1 MVRLFAG
8 EYRHRHG
15 ITASQA
21 RILKDIIE
29 CRTEALGGHTENKC
43 VDCGFERQSFNSCK
57 NWHCPKCQG
66 TKCAEWLAGRMQHI
80 LPVEYF
86 HVVFTMPDMLNP
98 LALGNKRTIYNIL
111 FHSASKTL
119 QELARDPKHLGAQIG
134 ITAVLH
140 SWGQT
145 LAFHPHLHCVVTGG
159 GLSLDGKR
167 WVSGKTGFFLPVH
180 VVGALFRGKFL
191 AALRQ
196 AYDNGEFDFGGS
208 VAELEDPLSFGRFRD
223 QLYQK
228 KWVVYAKKPFGG
240 PEQVFKYLGRY
251 THRVAISN
259 HRIIKIKDDK
269 VSFLYRDY
277 KDNSFKKCM
286 TLQGF
291 EFLRRFLLH
300 ELPREFVRIRHY
312 GISASP
318 NVKTK
323 LADAKKLLNVDIESP
338 TQVDDNLPWWER
350 FLALTGVDVMK
361 CPRCGGRMEE
371 NNRTRVYTR
380 INASRAPPVEQAN
393 ALVL

>member
-1 MVRLFAG
+1 M
-8 EYRHRHG
+8 
-15 ITASQA
+15 
-21 RILKDIIE
+21 KDIIE
-29 CRTEALGGHTENKC
+29 CRTEALGGHIDKVSKC
-43 VDCGFERQSFNSCK
+43 IDCGFERQSFNSCR
-57 NWHCPKCQG
+57 NRHCPKCQG
-66 TKCAEWLAGRMQHI
+66 TKRAEWLAGRMQHI

-111 FHSASKTL
+111 FQSASKTL
-119 QELARDPKHLGAQIG
+119 QALARDPKYLDAQIG

-159 GLSLDGKR
+159 GLSLDGER

-180 VVGALFRGKFL
+180 VIGALFRGKFL
-191 AALRQ
+191 AALQQ
-196 AYDNGEFDFGGS
+196 AYDNGQFDFGGS

-259 HRIIKIKDDK
+259 HRIIKIKDGK
-269 VSFLYRDY
+269 VIFLYKDY
-277 KDNSFKKCM
+277 KDNSCKKCM

-312 GISASP
+312 GISAGA

-323 LADAKKLLNVDIESP
+323 LAFAKKLLNVDIESP
-338 TQVDDNLPWWER
+338 TQVDENLPWWER
-350 FLALTGVDVMK
+350 FLALTGVDLMK

-371 NNRTRVYTR
+371 NNRTGVYTR
-380 INASRAPPVEQAN
+380 INATRAPPMEQADV
-393 ALVL
+393 LVL

>member
-1 MVRLFAG
+1 M
-8 EYRHRHG
+8 
-15 ITASQA
+15 
-21 RILKDIIE
+21 
-29 CRTEALGGHTENKC
+29 
-43 VDCGFERQSFNSCK
+43 
-57 NWHCPKCQG
+57 
-66 TKCAEWLAGRMQHI
+66 
-80 LPVEYF
+80 
-86 HVVFTMPDMLNP
+86 
-98 LALGNKRTIYNIL
+98 
-111 FHSASKTL
+111 
-119 QELARDPKHLGAQIG
+119 
-134 ITAVLH
+134 TAVLH

-159 GLSLDGKR
+159 GLSLDGER

-191 AALRQ
+191 AALQQ

-208 VAELEDPLSFGRFRD
+208 VTELEDPRSFGRFRD

-259 HRIIKIKDDK
+259 HRLIKIEDGK
-269 VSFLYRDY
+269 VTFLYRDY
-277 KDNSFKKCM
+277 KDKSRKKCM
-286 TLQGF
+286 TLQGL

-312 GISASP
+312 GICAGP

-323 LADAKKLLNVDIESP
+323 LAFAKKLLNVDIESP
-338 TQVDDNLPWWER
+338 TQVDDKLPWWER
-350 FLALTGVDVMK
+350 FLALTGVDVRK

-371 NNRTRVYTR
+371 NHHPGVYTR
-380 INASRAPPVEQAN
+380 SNAPRAPPVQQID
-393 ALVL
+393 ALAL